1 MIIKI
6 LVISGLLAFSIISL
20 GQENLSQA
28 QVQEV
33 IKDKIGAVVKLG
45 SHSLIVKAVMDQN
58 AKNMSMESIKKADE
72 EWKASKGLTPF
83 KISLQKSPVG
93 NFIKRKMRLNKS
105 IYSEAFLT
113 DNQGANVTAFPATS
127 DYWQGDES
135 KWTESFNN
143 GDGKVYIGEVELD
156 ESSGSYATQVSVPV
170 KDQGNTIG
178 VLVIGIKL
186 SYIEARKLKAAPE

>member
-1 MIIKI
+1 MIIKMLI
-6 LVISGLLAFSIISL
+6 MAGVLAFSTLS
-20 GQENLSQA
+20 LSQESLS
-28 QVQEV
+28 QSPIQDD
-33 IKDKIGAVVKLG
+33 IKDKISGVVKMG
-45 SHSLIVKAVMDQN
+45 SHSLIVKAVMEQN
-58 AKNMSMESIKKADE
+58 AKSLSLDTIKKTDD
-72 EWKASKGLTPF
+72 EWKATKDLTPF
-83 KISLQKSPVG
+83 KISLQKTPVG
-93 NFIKRKMRLNKS
+93 NFLKRKMELNKS

-143 GDGKVYIGEVELD
+143 GDGKVYIGDVELD

-170 KDQGNTIG
+170 NKNGKTIG

-186 SYIEARKLKAAPE
+186 SYIEARKLKAAP

>member
-1 MIIKI
+1 MIIKMLI
-6 LVISGLLAFSIISL
+6 MAGVLAFSTLS
-20 GQENLSQA
+20 LSQESLS
-28 QVQEV
+28 QSQIQDV
-33 IKDKIGAVVKLG
+33 IKDKISGVVKMG
-45 SHSLIVKAVMDQN
+45 SHSLIVKAVMEQN
-58 AKNMSMESIKKADE
+58 AKSLSLDTIKKTDD
-72 EWKASKGLTPF
+72 EWKATKDLTPF
-83 KISLQKSPVG
+83 KISLQKTPVG
-93 NFIKRKMRLNKS
+93 NFLKRKMELNKS

-143 GDGKVYIGEVELD
+143 GDGKVYIGDVELD

-170 KDQGNTIG
+170 NKNGKTIG

-186 SYIEARKLKAAPE
+186 SYIEARKLKAAP

>member
-1 MIIKI
+1 MIIKMLI
-6 LVISGLLAFSIISL
+6 MVGVLAFSTLS
-20 GQENLSQA
+20 LSQESLS
-28 QVQEV
+28 QSQIQDV
-33 IKDKIGAVVKLG
+33 IKDKISGVVKMG
-45 SHSLIVKAVMDQN
+45 SHSLIVKAVMEQN
-58 AKNMSMESIKKADE
+58 AKSLSLDTIKKTDD
-72 EWKASKGLTPF
+72 EWKATKDLTPF
-83 KISLQKSPVG
+83 KISLQKTPVG
-93 NFIKRKMRLNKS
+93 NFLKRKMELNKS

-143 GDGKVYIGEVELD
+143 GDGKVYIGGVELD

-170 KDQGNTIG
+170 NKNGKTIG

-186 SYIEARKLKAAPE
+186 SYIEARKLKAAP

>member
-1 MIIKI
+1 MIIKMLI
-6 LVISGLLAFSIISL
+6 MVGMLAFSTLS
-20 GQENLSQA
+20 LSQESLS
-28 QVQEV
+28 QSQIQDV
-33 IKDKIGAVVKLG
+33 IKDKISGVVKMG
-45 SHSLIVKAVMDQN
+45 SHSLIVKAVMEQN
-58 AKNMSMESIKKADE
+58 AKSLSLDTIKKTDD
-72 EWKASKGLTPF
+72 EWKATKDLTPF
-83 KISLQKSPVG
+83 KISLQKTPVG
-93 NFIKRKMRLNKS
+93 NFLKRKMELNKS

-143 GDGKVYIGEVELD
+143 GDGKVYIGDVELD

-170 KDQGNTIG
+170 NKNGKTIG

-186 SYIEARKLKAAPE
+186 SYIEARKLKAAP

>member
-1 MIIKI
+1 MIMKT
-6 LVISGLLAFSIISL
+6 LLLAGLFTLSVISL

-33 IKDKIGAVVKLG
+33 IKDKIGGVVKMG
-45 SHSLIVKAVMDQN
+45 SHSLIVKAVREQN
-58 AKNMSMESIKKADE
+58 AKKMSLESIKKADDA
-72 EWKASKGLTPF
+72 WKSSKGLTPF
-83 KISLQKSPVG
+83 KISLQESPVG
-93 NFIKRKMRLNKS
+93 NFMKRKMRLNKS

-156 ESSGSYATQVSVPV
+156 ESSGAYATQVSVPV
-170 KDQGNTIG
+170 NHQGKTIG

-186 SYIEARKLKAAPE
+186 SYIEARKLKVAP

>member
-1 MIIKI
+1 MIIKMLI
-6 LVISGLLAFSIISL
+6 MAGVLAFSTLS
-20 GQENLSQA
+20 LSQESLS
-28 QVQEV
+28 QSQIQDV
-33 IKDKIGAVVKLG
+33 IKDKISGVVKMG
-45 SHSLIVKAVMDQN
+45 THSLIVKAVMEQN
-58 AKNMSMESIKKADE
+58 AKSLSLDTIKKTDD
-72 EWKASKGLTPF
+72 EWKATKDLTPF
-83 KISLQKSPVG
+83 KISLQKTPVG
-93 NFIKRKMRLNKS
+93 NFLKRKMELNKS

-143 GDGKVYIGEVELD
+143 GDGKVYIGDVELD

-170 KDQGNTIG
+170 NKNGKTIG

-186 SYIEARKLKAAPE
+186 SYIEARKLKAAP